1 MKAFIIRRDSK
12 PPPSLM
18 DHGLHSWIPDDTRY
32 QGTRMSE
39 YVRMTDL
46 DIFGCIRMYF
56 ASGRQFAMDAA
67 IIAPY
72 LDDFVSRLLDLLLVR
87 TLGDALEILPFAM
100 LDYLLLKHP

>member
-1 MKAFIIRRDSK
+1 
-12 PPPSLM
+12 
-18 DHGLHSWIPDDTRY
+18 
-32 QGTRMSE
+32 MSE

-87 TLGDALEILPFAM
+87 TFGDALEILPFAM